1 MYIKFPIFVKA
12 GTYKKQ
18 AHITYMKLAIIGSR
32 KIQDF
37 ALSLVVPTSTAEI
50 ISGGAKGVDTIAR
63 RFAEERGIKL
73 TEFLP
78 EYSKYGK
85 SAPIIRNKMIVNN
98 ADAVLAIWDG
108 SSKGTAFTIDFAKKQ
123 GKQVIIVNP

>member
-1 MYIKFPIFVKA
+1 
-12 GTYKKQ
+12 
-18 AHITYMKLAIIGSR
+18 MKLAIIGSR
-32 KIQDF
+32 NIQNFD
-37 ALSLVVPTSTAEI
+37 LSFVVPTSTTEI

-63 RFAEERGIKL
+63 RFAETRGLKI

-98 ADAVLAIWDG
+98 ADAILAIWDG
-108 SSKGTAFTIDFAKKQ
+108 SSRGTAFTIDLAQKQ
-123 GKQVIIVNP
+123 GKQVIIVNS

>member
-1 MYIKFPIFVKA
+1 
-12 GTYKKQ
+12 
-18 AHITYMKLAIIGSR
+18 MKLAIIGSR
-32 KIQDF
+32 GVNSFDLTPFIPK
-37 ALSLVVPTSTAEI
+37 STTEI
-50 ISGGAKGVDTIAR
+50 VSGGAKGVDTIAR

-98 ADAVLAIWDG
+98 ADAILAIWDG

>member
-1 MYIKFPIFVKA
+1 
-12 GTYKKQ
+12 
-18 AHITYMKLAIIGSR
+18 MKLAIIGSR
-32 KIQDF
+32 NIQDF
-37 ALSLVVPTSTAEI
+37 DLSLVVPTSTAEI

-98 ADAVLAIWDG
+98 ADVILAIWDG

-123 GKQVIIVNP
+123 GKQVIIVNS

>member
-1 MYIKFPIFVKA
+1 
-12 GTYKKQ
+12 
-18 AHITYMKLAIIGSR
+18 MKLAIIGSR
-32 KIQDF
+32 HIQDF
-37 ALSLVVPTSTAEI
+37 DLSLVVPTTTTEI

-63 RFAEERGIKL
+63 HFAQARGLKI

-98 ADAVLAIWDG
+98 ADAILAIWDG

-123 GKQVIIVNP
+123 GKQVIIVKS

>member
-1 MYIKFPIFVKA
+1 
-12 GTYKKQ
+12 
-18 AHITYMKLAIIGSR
+18 MKLAIIGSR

-37 ALSLVVPTSTAEI
+37 DLSLVVPTSTAEI

-98 ADAVLAIWDG
+98 ADAILAIWDG
-108 SSKGTAFTIDFAKKQ
+108 TSKGTAFTIDFAKKK
-123 GKQVIIVNP
+123 GKQVIIVNS